1 MIRPAKPSEAGRL
14 SDLAFRSKA
23 YWGYSA
29 EFMEA
34 CRDELSISGDE
45 IATQPTYVL
54 DRDGHAI
61 GFYSLVPLEPGRVE
75 LGHLFV
81 EPAEIGR
88 GHGRRL
94 LEHAGIEARRRGWD
108 VLVIQGDP
116 NAVSFYERCG
126 AVRIGASA
134 SASIPGRSLPLFEL
148 VLGDEDAT

>member
-1 MIRPAKPSEAGRL
+1 MIRPAKASEAPVL

-23 YWGYSA
+23 WWGYPDD
-29 EFMEA
+29 FMEA
-34 CRDELSISGDE
+34 CREELSVSAGDL
-45 IATQPTYVL
+45 ARHPTWVL
-54 DRDGHAI
+54 EEDGRPL
-61 GFYSLVPLEPGRVE
+61 GFYSLEPLAPGRAE

-94 LEHAGIEARRRGWD
+94 IEHAAGEARRRGWD

-116 NAVSFYERCG
+116 HATGFYEACG
-126 AVRIGASA
+126 AVRIGSSA

-148 VLGDEDAT
+148 APAEG

>member
-1 MIRPAKPSEAGRL
+1 MIRAARATDAEVL
-14 SDLAFRSKA
+14 SQLAFSSKA

-29 EFMEA
+29 EFMDA
-34 CRDELSISGDE
+34 CREELSISDHDIGR
-45 IATQPTYVL
+45 QPTYVL
-54 DRDGHAI
+54 EDGHRVI
-61 GFYSLVPLEPGRVE
+61 GFYSLLSLDADRVE

-81 EPAEIGR
+81 HPDEISR

-94 LEHAGIEARRRGWD
+94 LEHAASEARRRGRH

-116 NAVSFYERCG
+116 NAVAFYERCG

-148 VLGDEDAT
+148 QVGE